1 MSFCKEALIALI
13 LFATPM
19 VTIAQQKTY
28 PLYPN
33 EAPNTEKLVAKDGI
47 GNGGRITEVAIPQ
60 LTVYRPQKNEANGK
74 AILICPGGGYKI
86 IAIQHEGHQIARWYS
101 ERGYTAAVLKYRLP
115 EEKLVNA
122 SWEVPLMD
130 AETGIR
136 FLRDKAGKWGYDTD
150 KIGVLGFSAGGH
162 LASSV
167 SVHNHPE
174 EGKKASSKPDF
185 SILVYPVISMDTTIT
200 HQGSRHN
207 LLGKKLG
214 TEWEKYFSNET
225 QVDAETP
232 PAFLVHSWDDGAVPA
247 ENSIRYAK
255 ALHQFGTPVELH
267 LFQKGGHGYGSGNF
281 EQHGNAATWLELSDR
296 WIRDLFIKKE

>member
-1 MSFCKEALIALI
+1 MFFSKKVFIALV
-13 LFATPM
+13 LLAAPVLAF
-19 VTIAQQKTY
+19 AQQKTY
-28 PLYPN
+28 PLYPK
-33 EAPNTEKLVAKDGI
+33 EAPNTKKLVAKDGI

-60 LTVYRPQKNEANGK
+60 LTVYRPQKNESNGK

-115 EEKLVNA
+115 EEELLNA

-130 AETGIR
+130 AEEGMR
-136 FLRDKAGKWGYDTD
+136 FLRKNASKWGYGED

-167 SVHNHPE
+167 SVHNHPA
-174 EGKKASSKPDF
+174 EGKTPSSKPNF
-185 SILVYPVISMDTTIT
+185 SVLVYPVISMDTAIT
-200 HQGSRHN
+200 HQGSRRN
-207 LLGKKLG
+207 LLGEKLE
-214 TEWEKYFSNET
+214 TEWETYFSNET
-225 QVDAETP
+225 QVNTETP

-255 ALHQFGTPVELH
+255 ALHQFDTPVELH

-296 WIRDLFIKKE
+296 WISDLFQEKE